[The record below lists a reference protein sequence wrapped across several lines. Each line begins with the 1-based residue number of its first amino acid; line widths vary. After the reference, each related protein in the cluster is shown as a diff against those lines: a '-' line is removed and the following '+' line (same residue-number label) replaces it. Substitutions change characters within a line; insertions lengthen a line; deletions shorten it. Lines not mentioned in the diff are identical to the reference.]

1 MTLTRKGKAMSIV
14 ATGLERLLSDPA
26 LQKKFP
32 GKIGYLCHAASVTK
46 DIEHGLIA
54 LKRVFGD
61 RLVKVFG
68 PQHGFVTDVQDNM
81 VETKHTVHPY
91 FNLQVYSLYSETRI
105 PTPEMLEGL
114 DHVFVDLQDVGT
126 RIYTYIYTMTYMMEA
141 CQKKGIQVV
150 ILDRPNPIDGVT
162 LEGNVLEPGFTS
174 FVGRHPIPVRH
185 GLTMGEVALMNK
197 KFWSGRDCNLEI
209 IPMQGW
215 KREMSYEETKLPWVL
230 PSPNLATIEAA
241 YTFVGTVLFEGTN
254 ISEGRG
260 TTRSLEIVG
269 HPKIEAFSFHEKLKK
284 VLAAEELQGQVLRP
298 LVFLPTFQK
307 HQGKPTGGYQI
318 HVTDRKKFEPWRL
331 CQTLC
336 REFHRELGPEFQWKQ
351 PPYEYEYDRM
361 PIDLINGTDKLRHWV
376 EKHGTRAQYDEI
388 MKPGQAEYQAQR
400 KEVLLY

>member
-1 MTLTRKGKAMSIV
+1 MQPKV
-14 ATGLERLLSDPA
+14 QTGLQRLLEDPG
-26 LQKKFP
+26 LQKKYP

-61 RLVKVFG
+61 RLIKVFG

-81 VETKHTVHPY
+81 VETKHTIHPY
-91 FNLQVYSLYSETRI
+91 FNLKVYSLYSETRI
-105 PTPEMLEGL
+105 PTQEMLEGL

-141 CQKKGIQVV
+141 CQKAGVQVV

-162 LEGNVLEPGFTS
+162 LEGNVLDMKFDS

-185 GLTMGEVALMNK
+185 ALTMAEVALMNK
-197 KFWSGRDCNLEI
+197 KFWNAKDCNLDI

-215 KREMSYEETKLPWVL
+215 KREMSYEDTTLPWVL
-230 PSPNLATIEAA
+230 PSPNLATVEAA

-260 TTRSLEIVG
+260 STRSLEIVG
-269 HPKIEAFSFHEKLKK
+269 HPKIEAFSFHDKLKD
-284 VLAAEELQGQVLRP
+284 VLKKDGLEGQVLRP

-307 HQGKPTGGYQI
+307 HQGVPTGGYQI

-336 REFHRELGPEFQWKQ
+336 REFYRELGTEFKWKQ

-361 PIDLINGTDKLRHWV
+361 PIDLINGTDLLRHWV
-376 EKHGTRAQYDEI
+376 EKNGSRADYEAI
-388 MKPGQAEYQAQR
+388 MRPNQEDYAQKRAEA
-400 KEVLLY
+400 LLYP

>member
-1 MTLTRKGKAMSIV
+1 MKVNVPMQPKV
-14 ATGLERLLSDPA
+14 QTGLQRLLEDPA

-81 VETKHTVHPY
+81 VESKHTIHPY
-91 FNLQVYSLYSETRI
+91 FGLKVYSLYSETRI

-141 CQKKGIQVV
+141 CQKLGIQVV
-150 ILDRPNPIDGVT
+150 ILDRPNPINAET
-162 LEGNVLEPGFTS
+162 MEGNVLDMKFDS
-174 FVGRHPIPVRH
+174 FVGRHPLPVRH
-185 GLTMGEVALMNK
+185 ALTMGEVAKMHQK
-197 KFWSGRDCNLEI
+197 YWGGKDCNLEVI
-209 IPMQGW
+209 QMKGYQ
-215 KREMSYEETKLPWVL
+215 RSMSFEDTNLPWVL
-230 PSPNLATIEAA
+230 PSPNLATVEAA
-241 YTFVGTVLFEGTN
+241 YTFVGTVLYEGTN

-269 HPKIEAFSFHEKLKK
+269 HPKIEAFKFHDKLKL
-284 VLAAEELQGQVLRP
+284 VLEKERLLGQVLRP

-307 HQGKPTGGYQI
+307 HHGSPCGGFQI
-318 HVTDRKKFEPWRL
+318 HVTDRKTFEPWRL

-336 REFHRELGPEFQWKQ
+336 REFYHELGADFVWKQ
-351 PPYEYEYDRM
+351 PPYEYEYHRM

-376 EKHGTRAQYDEI
+376 EKNGNRD
-388 MKPGQAEYQAQR
+388 EYQAIMREGEDTYQKQR
-400 KEVLLY
+400 REILLY